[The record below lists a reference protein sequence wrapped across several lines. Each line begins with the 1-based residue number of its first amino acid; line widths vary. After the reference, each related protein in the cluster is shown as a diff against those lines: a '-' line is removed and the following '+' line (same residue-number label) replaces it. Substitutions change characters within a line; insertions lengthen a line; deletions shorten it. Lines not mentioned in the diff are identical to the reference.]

1 MATRLFLWP
10 RKTNE
15 MAREQA
21 QRIRSLCEGV
31 IAREGYELVDVELA
45 SERGRQILRM
55 FIDTVP
61 PGTSERGV
69 GVDDCARVSRMVGD
83 ILEVDETLG
92 AAYTLEV
99 SSPGLFRPLT
109 KPEHYDR
116 VVGERVKVKTFAKH
130 EGRKVFTGILKGLQE
145 GMVSVDVDGAVY
157 SVPLEGV
164 SKANLE
170 PLL

>member
-1 MATRLFLWP
+1 
-10 RKTNE
+10 

-31 IAREGYELVDVELA
+31 IAREGYELVDVELVT
-45 SERGRQILRM
+45 ERGRSILRM

-61 PGTSERGV
+61 AGTLEQGV

-83 ILEVDETLG
+83 ILEVDETLS

-116 VVGERVKVKTFAKH
+116 VIGERIKVKTFAKH
-130 EGRKVFTGILKGLQE
+130 EGRKIFTGILTGLQE
-145 GMVSVDVDGAVY
+145 GIVSVDIDGDVF
-157 SVPLEGV
+157 SVPLDGV